1 MAPITEILDI
11 FPSGPLDRRLLG
23 YSIDRPSVGQSLD
36 TLTLEITGWVLPA
49 QGRITFIELIHGV
62 TNGEDE
68 SLLFQE
74 IYRSRSV
81 YRAPVGLARPDVAQH
96 YPTLSGAEQCGF
108 SIFTSVLGLPR
119 VADVWLIA
127 LFEDGS
133 RAALGFIR
141 LQHQALHSHFHPRL
155 QPLMLNGLG
164 RSGTT
169 LLMHL
174 LGTHPKIV
182 AQRIYPYETHAAAY
196 WMHTMRVLSMPADHR
211 ASAHPDTFLHN
222 LWWTGY
228 HPYQSTPFTDGA
240 NTRSWFQQTYP
251 EQLAAFTQ
259 QMIEEFYLSVAQDQG
274 QLSPRYFAEKFYP
287 DRLNYVPW
295 LMHEIYP
302 QAREIFL
309 VRDFR
314 DTVCS
319 MLAFNAKRNQ
329 QDFGRAFVNTD
340 EEFVW
345 LIRLEALRLLRT
357 WQSRASA
364 ALLVHYEDL
373 ILNPTTTMQSI
384 CAYLDL
390 PIGDADLSALL
401 HQAHITDPALTQHR
415 TSASARDSIGQWAQ
429 ALSPSLRQ
437 ICAEAFDDIHA
448 SFGYV

>member
-1 MAPITEILDI
+1 MATITNILDI
-11 FPSGPLDRRLLG
+11 FHASPLDRQLLG

-36 TLTLEITGWVLPA
+36 THTLEITGWVLAA
-49 QGRITFIELIHGV
+49 QGSITYIELIHGV
-62 TNGEDE
+62 AHGEDE

-81 YRAPVGLARPDVAQH
+81 YRAPVGLARPDVAEH
-96 YPTLSGAEQCGF
+96 YPTVPGAAACGF
-108 SIFTSVLGLPR
+108 SIFTSVLGLPA

-133 RAALGFIR
+133 RASLGFIR
-141 LQHQALHSHFHPRL
+141 VQHQALHSYFHPRL
-155 QPLMLNGLG
+155 QPVMLNGLG

-174 LGTHPKIV
+174 LASHPSIV

-228 HPYQSTPFTDGA
+228 HPYQSAPFTDGA
-240 NTRSWFQQTYP
+240 ATRSWFQQRYP

-259 QMIEEFYLSVAQDQG
+259 QMIEGFYASVAQDQG
-274 QLSPRYFAEKFYP
+274 QLRPRYFIEKFYP

-295 LMHEIYP
+295 LIHEIYP

-314 DTVCS
+314 DTVSS

-357 WQSRASA
+357 WQSRASMS
-364 ALLVHYEDL
+364 LLVHYEDL
-373 ILNPTTTMQSI
+373 VRDPATTMRSI
-384 CAYLDL
+384 CVYLDL
-390 PIGDADLSALL
+390 PIGDAELSALL
-401 HQAHITDPALTQHR
+401 HQAQATDLAPDQHR
-415 TSASARDSIGQWAQ
+415 TSASAQDSIGQWAT

-448 SFGYV
+448 IFGYV